1 MPENIIQTDNSFI
14 TNLTN
19 VFYTCLP
26 LVAVA
31 IMTLLYRS
39 IQIKIKQSGQHGYDK
54 KIEEL
59 KGEITKN
66 NETLNAAVQSYF
78 TSSEKLL
85 DKKVEA
91 CSTLWQSTLSIRDMF
106 PPDIYLI
113 YQIYTN
119 EELESSGAFDLISHA
134 PLTSGLSRYN
144 IDNTVKPILDLSKSL
159 SSYKPYLNDTSY
171 RLFSVLQG
179 ATARILDQFINHYEI
194 SKIYNWKKDKAL
206 VNLLNIAL
214 EDDELKYI
222 IGLNLASL
230 RAVMDTIEYK
240 ILQEIRGSLS
250 IKHSTEDTIKYV
262 KEVEQLYKATDDSV
276 KKKSNIK
283 K

>member
-14 TNLTN
+14 TNLAN
-19 VFYTCLP
+19 VFYTYFP
-26 LVAVA
+26 PFAVV

-39 IQIKIKQSGQHGYDK
+39 IQTKIKQSGQHVYDK

-59 KGEITKN
+59 RGEITQN

-78 TSSEKLL
+78 ASSEKLL

-91 CSTLWQSTLSIRDMF
+91 CSTLWQSTLSIKDMF
-106 PPDIYLI
+106 PSDIYLI

-119 EELESSGAFDLISHA
+119 EEFENSGAFDMISRA
-134 PLTSGLSRYN
+134 PLTGGYLSTHN
-144 IDNTVKPILDLSKSL
+144 IDNTVKPILNLSKSL
-159 SSYKPYLNDTSY
+159 SSYKPYLSDTSY

-179 ATARILDQFINHYEI
+179 ATARILDQFISHYEI

-222 IGLNLASL
+222 IELNLASL

-240 ILQEIRGSLS
+240 ILQEIRASLN
-250 IKHSTEDTIKYV
+250 IKHSTEDTIKYL
-262 KEVEQLYKATDDSV
+262 KEVEQLYKATNDSV
-276 KKKSNIK
+276 KE
-283 K
+283 

>member
-14 TNLTN
+14 TNLAN
-19 VFYTCLP
+19 VFYTYFP
-26 LVAVA
+26 FVALA

-39 IQIKIKQSGQHGYDK
+39 IQTRIKQSGQHGYDK
-54 KIEEL
+54 KIEEIR
-59 KGEITKN
+59 GEITKN
-66 NETLNAAVQSYF
+66 NETLNTVVQSYF

-91 CSTLWQSTLSIRDMF
+91 CSTLWQSTLNIRDMF
-106 PPDIYLI
+106 PSDIYLI

-119 EELESSGAFDLISHA
+119 EELESPDMFDLISHA
-134 PLTSGLSRYN
+134 PLTNGLSRYN
-144 IDNTVKPILDLSKSL
+144 IDNTVKPILNVSKSL
-159 SSYKPYLNDTSY
+159 SSHKPYLNDTSY

-179 ATARILDQFINHYEI
+179 ATARILDQFISHYEI

-214 EDDELKYI
+214 KDDELKYI
-222 IGLNLASL
+222 IELNLASL

-240 ILQEIRGSLS
+240 ILQEIRGSLN
-250 IKHSTEDTIKYV
+250 IKHSTEDTIKYL
-262 KEVEQLYKATDDSV
+262 KEVEQLCNATDDSI
-276 KKKSNIK
+276 KKKPNIK